1 MSTLSK
7 ERMPAHVAIIMDGN
21 GRWAKERRLP
31 RTQGHREGVKRV
43 DELVTVANRMGVK
56 VLTLFTF
63 STENWSRPDSEV
75 SMLMKT
81 LISVLEQKLTQL
93 CENNVRFRVSG
104 RREGA
109 PKSVLATFDRV
120 TEATRK
126 NTGLVLNVA
135 FNYGGR
141 QEIVDAVQKIA
152 RECVEGSLTPEQIDD
167 QVFSDHLYTAG
178 LPDPDLLIRTSGE
191 LRISNF
197 LLWQLSYAEFYF
209 TKEYWPDFTP
219 AEFEKAIM
227 DYQSRERR
235 FGNVAVKSGRAS

>member
-1 MSTLSK
+1 
-7 ERMPAHVAIIMDGN
+7 MPKHIAIIMDGN
-21 GRWAKERRLP
+21 GRWAKEKHLP
-31 RTQGHREGVKRV
+31 RTQGHQEGVKRV
-43 DELVTVANRMGVK
+43 DELITAANRMGIK

-75 SMLMKT
+75 TMLMKT
-81 LISVLEQKLTQL
+81 LISVLEKKLTQL

-104 RREGA
+104 RRAGA
-109 PKSVLATFDRV
+109 PGSVLQTFDRV
-120 TEATRK
+120 AEATK
-126 NTGLVLNVA
+126 GNTGLVLNIA

-141 QEIVDAVQKIA
+141 QEIIDAVRVIA
-152 RECVEGSLTPEQIDD
+152 QECVTGSLTPEAIDD
-167 QVFSDHLYTAG
+167 KVISGHLYTNG

-209 TKEYWPDFTP
+209 TEKYWPDFTP

-235 FGNVAVKSGRAS
+235 FGNIEAKQRRTS